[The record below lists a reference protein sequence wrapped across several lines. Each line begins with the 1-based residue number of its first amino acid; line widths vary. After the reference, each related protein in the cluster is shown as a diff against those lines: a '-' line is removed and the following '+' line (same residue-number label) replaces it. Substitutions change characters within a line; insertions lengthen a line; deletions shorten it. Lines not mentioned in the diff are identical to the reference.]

1 MKVKD
6 VIIGASRLA
15 GREDVAEA
23 LESGGSLSAEGEET
37 AKTLLY
43 CFNAVED
50 ELSRYY
56 FPLKFVQE
64 LSSADGKYPYSDFL
78 MRPVKI
84 LGVRHDGKKVEYER
98 FATHLRCGYG
108 RITVEYEYSPAKKS
122 IGDDSSFKESAVSV
136 YLASCG
142 TAAEYCLICGE
153 VQAAELWQS
162 RYRSEIDR
170 AQKKLAEPLCVPPRR
185 WV

>member
-6 VIIGASRLA
+6 VIISASRLA

-23 LESGGSLSAEGEET
+23 LGADRELSAESRET

-50 ELSRYY
+50 ELARYY

-64 LSSADGKYPYSDFL
+64 LSSDDGIYPYSDFL
-78 MRPVKI
+78 LRPVKI
-84 LGVRHDGKKVEYER
+84 LSVKHGGRDAEYER
-98 FATHLRCGYG
+98 FASHFKCGYATV
-108 RITVEYEYSPAKKS
+108 TVEYEYSPGRKTME
-122 IGDDSSFKESAVSV
+122 DESSFDESTVSV
-136 YLASCG
+136 GLAACG
-142 TAAEYCLICGE
+142 AAAEYCLICGE
-153 VQAAELWQS
+153 MQAAELWQN
-162 RYRSEIDR
+162 RYRAEIDR
-170 AQKKLAEPLCVPPRR
+170 AQKKLAAPLSVPPRR